1 MRWDKISSIAIIGAS
16 DTPGSPGAVITQNAL
31 KSSVEHIFLI
41 NPHHQLLFSRRCFE
55 HISQIP
61 EQVELAII
69 AVPAPV
75 VIEAIKECIIQSITQ
90 FVIISAGFAE
100 EHSSYSDELTILIET
115 HSLTVLGP
123 NSLGFIS
130 SSQNLNATFA
140 ELPFSTGTISIL
152 SQSGAVIVA
161 LTQYLAM
168 QNLGIEYCFSLGNE
182 QGLTECDL
190 LESLKTSKSRTIF
203 LYLESISDGQRFIRI
218 CSELHTKNI
227 SVIVL
232 KGGVSS
238 AGQSAA
244 ASHTAAMATSERLFL
259 AVCRAAHITMVSSIE
274 QAFETV
280 CQYNRNE
287 TLKPIDTAIITNA
300 GGLGTVATDILSGQG
315 IPFSPHTPYFKNPM
329 DVRGDADSEA
339 YWNAITAAHQA
350 GFTQILVIYTMQGRT
365 TPDDILA
372 LCNRAKT
379 EFPHLNLFFY
389 TAGGDKVNLLK
400 SSLRIADIKV
410 LDSLLVASPTP
421 VAFSDSRN
429 TNTPISDTQ
438 LSEEEVYH
446 IVSNLKLKGIS
457 YPKKQFFSAN
467 DTPITD
473 IFPAVLKLTIPV
485 LLHKSDTHVV
495 FTNLHTQ
502 SDLSTVR
509 IKLNNIIK
517 QSYPQFIHSYEFSV
531 EQQISIDHELFLG
544 IIRDATLGDFAVIGL
559 GGIYANLLPEP
570 LIIPLNISLVDF
582 MVVAQNS
589 LIGQL
594 AGGFRGATCFSLT
607 HLHLLLTYF
616 ATYLADHPQT
626 TSIDCNP
633 IIVSGGVLYLADVK
647 ILKKNTLAGSLD

>member
-1 MRWDKISSIAIIGAS
+1 MHWDKISSIAIIGAS
-16 DTPGSPGAVITQNAL
+16 DTPGSPGAVITQNVL

-41 NPHHQLLFSRRCFE
+41 NPHHQLLFSHRCFE

-61 EQVELAII
+61 EQVELAVIV
-69 AVPAPV
+69 VPAFV
-75 VIEAIKECIIQSITQ
+75 VIKTMRECVRQGITQ

-100 EHSSYSDELTILIET
+100 EHSSHSDELTILIEA

-140 ELPFSTGTISIL
+140 ELPFLPGSISIL
-152 SQSGAVIVA
+152 SQSGAIIVA
-161 LTQYLAM
+161 LTQHLAM

-182 QGLTECDL
+182 QGLTECDF
-190 LESLKTSKSRTIF
+190 LETLVDSKSRTIF
-203 LYLESISDGQRFIRI
+203 LYLESVSDGQRFIRI

-259 AVCRAAHITMVSSIE
+259 AVCRAAHVIMVSSIE

-287 TLKPIDTAIITNA
+287 ILKSIDTAVITNA

-339 YWNAITAAHQA
+339 YWNAIIAAHQA
-350 GFTQILVIYTMQGRT
+350 GFTQILLIYTMQGRT
-365 TPDDILA
+365 TLDDVLV
-372 LCNRAKT
+372 LCTRVQS
-379 EFPHLNLFFY
+379 EFPNIDLFFY
-389 TAGGDKVNLLK
+389 TAGGDKVNSLK
-400 SSLRIADIKV
+400 SLLRTADIKV
-410 LDSLLVASPTP
+410 LDTLLVASPTL
-421 VAFSDSRN
+421 VTFSDSRN
-429 TNTPISDTQ
+429 TNAIIANTQ
-438 LSEEEVYH
+438 LSEEEVYR
-446 IVSNLKLKGIS
+446 IISNLKLKGIS
-457 YPKKQFFSAN
+457 YPKKQFFTAA
-467 DTPITD
+467 DTPTIDT
-473 IFPAVLKLTIPV
+473 FPAVLKLTIPI
-485 LLHKSDTHVV
+485 LIHKSDTHVV

-502 SDLSTVR
+502 SDLSTA
-509 IKLNNIIK
+509 KLKLKGIIK
-517 QSYPQFIHSYEFSV
+517 KSYPQFIHSYEFSV

-544 IIRDATLGDFAVIGL
+544 IIRDITLGDFAVIGL

-570 LIIPLNISLVDF
+570 LIVPLDISLVDF
-582 MVVAQNS
+582 LVVAQNS

-594 AGGFRGATCFSLT
+594 ADGFRGATCFSVT
-607 HLHLLLTYF
+607 HLHLLLTF
-616 ATYLADHPQT
+616 FTTYLTDHPQT

-633 IIVSGGVLYLADVK
+633 IIVSGGMLYLADVK